1 MFSPVIPSIMARKK
15 SSVLDDLIDIAAHLP
30 WQVGVV
36 LAFIAYLV
44 LHYFATRAP
53 LPANP
58 AELKSLGTSIGE
70 SVGHS
75 VTTTLA
81 MFLQYIVPACL
92 LVGAVVSF
100 IRRRRQSALHVQVA
114 ADRSSNALEKMT
126 WREFE
131 GLVAETFRQ
140 QGYRVVERG
149 GNGPDGGVDLELY
162 QGTDKYLVQCKQ
174 WKSSKVGVAIVRELF
189 GLMSAEH
196 AVGGFVVASGEFTQE
211 AKAFAEGRSIRLVDA
226 RKLRVLM
233 PLMLPRRLR
242 RHQNHLARPDQCPM
256 PHQRAQNAVAPWCN
270 ASPRVEPTQAKRSGD
285 ARRFLPA
292 EAFDPSGAA
301 SVRRSLAEFPHSLGY
316 LHGSRNRLEITTGP
330 KCHNMACRHHDHFTR
345 QRIAPRTFYLASR
358 FERTKT

>member
-1 MFSPVIPSIMARKK
+1 MARKK
-15 SSVLDDLIDIAAHLP
+15 SSVFDDLIDIASHLP

-36 LAFIAYLV
+36 LAFISYLV

-53 LPANP
+53 LPTNP
-58 AELKSLGTSIGE
+58 AELKSLGKTIGE

-75 VTTTLA
+75 LTTTFA
-81 MFLQYIVPACL
+81 MYLQYIVPVCF

-100 IRRRRQSALHVQVA
+100 FRCKRQSALHAQVA

-131 GLVAETFRQ
+131 GLAAETFRQ

-162 QGTDKYLVQCKQ
+162 QGADKYLVQCKQ

-211 AKAFAEGRSIRLVDA
+211 AKTFAEGRSIRLVDA
-226 RKLRVLM
+226 RKLRVLIASNVATPVM
-233 PLMLPRRLR
+233 PTSEPRRS
-242 RHQNHLARPDQCPM
+242 AGSVTD
-256 PHQRAQNAVAPWCN
+256 
-270 ASPRVEPTQAKRSGD
+270 ASPACPKCGSRMVRRVAK
-285 ARRFLPA
+285 
-292 EAFDPSGAA
+292 SGANA
-301 SVRRSLAEFPHSLGY
+301 GKQFWGCSTFP
-316 LHGSRNRLEITTGP
+316 
-330 KCHNMACRHHDHFTR
+330 ACRGIR
-345 QRIAPRTFYLASR
+345 S
-358 FERTKT
+358 

>member
-1 MFSPVIPSIMARKK
+1 MARKK

-44 LHYFATRAP
+44 LHYFSTRAP
-53 LPANP
+53 LPTNP

-81 MFLQYIVPACL
+81 MFLQYIIPACL
-92 LVGAVVSF
+92 LVGTLVSF
-100 IRRRRQSALHVQVA
+100 IKRKRQSALHAQVA
-114 ADRSSNALEKMT
+114 ADRSSNALERMN

-131 GLVAETFRQ
+131 GLVAETFRHK
-140 QGYRVVERG
+140 GYRVVERG
-149 GNGPDGGVDLELY
+149 GDGPDGGVDLELY
-162 QGTDKYLVQCKQ
+162 QGADKYLVQCKQ

-226 RKLRVLM
+226 RKLRVLIATNVAA
-233 PLMLPRRLR
+233 PVVPPKSESHRPTGSTIDALP
-242 RHQNHLARPDQCPM
+242 ACPKCGSPM
-256 PHQRAQNAVAPWCN
+256 VQRVA
-270 ASPRVEPTQAKRSGD
+270 RSGTN
-285 ARRFLPA
+285 AGKTFWGC
-292 EAFDPSGAA
+292 ST
-301 SVRRSLAEFPHSLGY
+301 FP
-316 LHGSRNRLEITTGP
+316 
-330 KCHNMACRHHDHFTR
+330 ACRGIR
-345 QRIAPRTFYLASR
+345 S
-358 FERTKT
+358 

>member
-1 MFSPVIPSIMARKK
+1 MARKK
-15 SSVLDDLIDIAAHLP
+15 SSALDDLIDIAAHLP

-53 LPANP
+53 LPTNP
-58 AELKSLGTSIGE
+58 ADLTSLGKTIGE

-75 VTTTLA
+75 LTTTLS
-81 MFLQYIVPACL
+81 MFLQYIVPACFL
-92 LVGAVVSF
+92 GGALVSF
-100 IRRRRQSALHVQVA
+100 FRRKRQTALHAQVA
-114 ADRSSNALEKMT
+114 VDRSSSALEKMN

-149 GNGPDGGVDLELY
+149 GDGPDGGVDLELY
-162 QGTDKYLVQCKQ
+162 QGADKYLVQCKQ

-226 RKLRVLM
+226 RKLRVLIAANVAT
-233 PLMLPRRLR
+233 PVAQPKSEPRRM
-242 RHQNHLARPDQCPM
+242 AGSTPE
-256 PHQRAQNAVAPWCN
+256 
-270 ASPRVEPTQAKRSGD
+270 ASPVCPKCGSAMVQRVAK
-285 ARRFLPA
+285 
-292 EAFDPSGAA
+292 SGANA
-301 SVRRSLAEFPHSLGY
+301 GRPFWGCSTFPVCRGIRS
-316 LHGSRNRLEITTGP
+316 
-330 KCHNMACRHHDHFTR
+330 
-345 QRIAPRTFYLASR
+345 
-358 FERTKT
+358 

>member
-1 MFSPVIPSIMARKK
+1 MFSHVIPSIMARKK
-15 SSVLDDLIDIAAHLP
+15 SSAIDDLIDIAAFLP

-53 LPANP
+53 LPTNP

-75 VTTTLA
+75 VTTTFA

-92 LVGAVVSF
+92 LVGALVSF
-100 IRRRRQSALHVQVA
+100 IRRRRQSVLHSQVA
-114 ADRSSNALEKMT
+114 ADRSSNALEKMN

-149 GNGPDGGVDLELY
+149 GDGPDGGVDLELY
-162 QGTDKYLVQCKQ
+162 RGADKYLVQCKQ
-174 WKSSKVGVAIVRELF
+174 WKSSKVGVVIVRELF

-226 RKLRVLM
+226 RKLRVLIATNAATTIAPKSEPPRSAGSM
-233 PLMLPRRLR
+233 P
-242 RHQNHLARPDQCPM
+242 D
-256 PHQRAQNAVAPWCN
+256 
-270 ASPRVEPTQAKRSGD
+270 ASPACPKCGSPMVQRVAK
-285 ARRFLPA
+285 
-292 EAFDPSGAA
+292 SGAKA
-301 SVRRSLAEFPHSLGY
+301 GKTFWGCSTFP
-316 LHGSRNRLEITTGP
+316 
-330 KCHNMACRHHDHFTR
+330 ACRGIR
-345 QRIAPRTFYLASR
+345 C
-358 FERTKT
+358 